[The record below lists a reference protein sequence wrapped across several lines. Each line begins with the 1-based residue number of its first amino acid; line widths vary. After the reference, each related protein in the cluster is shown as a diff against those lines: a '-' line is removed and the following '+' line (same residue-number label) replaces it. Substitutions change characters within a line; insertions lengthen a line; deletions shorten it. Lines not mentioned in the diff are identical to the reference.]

1 MNSQEYITNL
11 NSLQQIIKNKNI
23 RTLFQPIISLTDGS
37 ILGYEALSRGPVGS
51 ELERPDALFKAAEEH
66 NLVWEVEYLCR
77 IKAFESASKQKI
89 SKMLFIN
96 VDPKII
102 YNEKFKSGF
111 TSDFIK
117 EYDINPRNII
127 FEITEKSSV
136 DDYKVFRR
144 IIDNYTNQGYKIA
157 LDDTGAG
164 YSGLRM
170 IAETNPQ
177 YIKIDMELIRDIDKK
192 PINQALVKALK
203 EFAYATNMNIIA
215 EGIETKNELKTII
228 DLGIKY
234 GQGYLLQK
242 PIEILSEIKTSVI
255 DMIENYQKV
264 HHMLSYYSANNV
276 QIGDLARVEK
286 PISPE
291 TYGKTVNNIFSKTPH
306 IQGIPITDSE
316 GNVAGLVMRNAFYAK
331 LATQYGNA
339 VYMNR
344 PINLVMDSNPL
355 KVKYNTPLSQVSNI
369 AMNRKDENLYDYI
382 IITTED
388 KKYYGVITVKEILD
402 YITKLELDNAKHSNP
417 LTGLPGNVIIEERLN
432 KVIKEEINCYVM
444 YYDLDNFKPYNDIYG
459 FENGDKI
466 LKLQAKIIQES
477 IAEQKTGY
485 HFLGHIGGDDFISIV
500 ACEDIEKLL
509 DDIIKKFDRKVKT
522 FYNKKHLL
530 SGYIESLN
538 RNGKKEKFPIISISI
553 AVTNT
558 LKKSYN
564 SSDDLGEYLS
574 EVKKR
579 CKKIMGSCYIIDE
592 CKCLI

>member
-23 RTLFQPIISLTDGS
+23 RTLFQPIISLTDGN
-37 ILGYEALSRGPVGS
+37 ILGYEALSRGPFGS

-89 SKMLFIN
+89 GKMLFIN

-136 DDYKVFRR
+136 EDYKVFRR

-203 EFAYATNMNIIA
+203 EFASATNMDIIA

-228 DLGIKY
+228 DIGIKY

-242 PIEILSEIKTSVI
+242 PMEILLEIKVAVI
-255 DMIENYQKV
+255 DMIEEY
-264 HHMLSYYSANNV
+264 
-276 QIGDLARVEK
+276 QIGG
-286 PISPE
+286 
-291 TYGKTVNNIFSKTPH
+291 T
-306 IQGIPITDSE
+306 
-316 GNVAGLVMRNAFYAK
+316 
-331 LATQYGNA
+331 
-339 VYMNR
+339 
-344 PINLVMDSNPL
+344 
-355 KVKYNTPLSQVSNI
+355 
-369 AMNRKDENLYDYI
+369 
-382 IITTED
+382 
-388 KKYYGVITVKEILD
+388 
-402 YITKLELDNAKHSNP
+402 
-417 LTGLPGNVIIEERLN
+417 
-432 KVIKEEINCYVM
+432 
-444 YYDLDNFKPYNDIYG
+444 
-459 FENGDKI
+459 
-466 LKLQAKIIQES
+466 
-477 IAEQKTGY
+477 
-485 HFLGHIGGDDFISIV
+485 
-500 ACEDIEKLL
+500 
-509 DDIIKKFDRKVKT
+509 
-522 FYNKKHLL
+522 
-530 SGYIESLN
+530 
-538 RNGKKEKFPIISISI
+538 
-553 AVTNT
+553 
-558 LKKSYN
+558 
-564 SSDDLGEYLS
+564 
-574 EVKKR
+574 
-579 CKKIMGSCYIIDE
+579 ID
-592 CKCLI
+592 